1 MAIDGAGAVGARRD
15 LGTGLMRFAVI
26 ADVHANLHALDAAL
40 DFLSDQDVDAYLCAG
55 DLVGYGPF
63 PNESVGRVRNLP
75 GQCVA
80 GNHDL
85 IVVDRCSDERCVP
98 LARRSLR
105 WTRGVLHEDVRT
117 FLAALPLGAGEDGV
131 ALRHGS
137 VVDPEEYVLTKDHAA
152 AALGDI
158 EHSAPG
164 TEILVLGHT
173 HRPMAFAERAG
184 WLLRET
190 TGAVRLPAGEA
201 IVLNPGAVGQ
211 SRSRDARARLAIL
224 DTTAREATFHA
235 VPYDVAAC
243 RQALQDRGLP
253 PQSCHV
259 PRSRWG
265 DVGAAVSARLRRL
278 ARMPAGGS

>member
-1 MAIDGAGAVGARRD
+1 
-15 LGTGLMRFAVI
+15 MRFAVI

-40 DFLSDQDVDAYLCAG
+40 AFLADQDVDAYLCAG

-63 PNESVGRVRNLP
+63 PNECVRRVGDLP
-75 GQCVA
+75 GRCVA

-85 IVVDRCSDERCVP
+85 IVLDRCSDERCVP
-98 LARRSLR
+98 LAQTSLR
-105 WTRGVLHEDVRT
+105 WTRAQLGAQERA
-117 FLAALPLGAGEDGV
+117 FLAGLPLGASEDGV

-137 VVDPEEYVLTKDHAA
+137 VTDVQQYVLTKDHAA
-152 AALGDI
+152 ASLRDI
-158 EHSAPG
+158 RRVGPG
-164 TEILVLGHT
+164 AEILVLGHT

-190 TGAVRLPAGEA
+190 TGAVSLPAGEA

-211 SRSRDARARLAIL
+211 SRSRDARARFAVL

-259 PRSRWG
+259 PRSRWD
-265 DVGAAVSARLRRL
+265 DVGAAVSERLRRL
-278 ARMPAGGS
+278 ARMPARGS

>member
-1 MAIDGAGAVGARRD
+1 
-15 LGTGLMRFAVI
+15 MRFAVI

-40 DFLSDQDVDAYLCAG
+40 AFLSDQDVDAYLCAG

-63 PNESVGRVRNLP
+63 PNECVRRVGELP
-75 GQCVA
+75 GRCVA

-85 IVVDRCSDERCVP
+85 IVVGRCSDERCVP
-98 LARRSLR
+98 LARTSLR
-105 WTRGVLHEDVRT
+105 WTRGVLDEDVRA

-137 VVDPEEYVLTKDHAA
+137 VVDPQEYVLTNDHVA

-158 EHSAPG
+158 EHFAPG
-164 TEILVLGHT
+164 TKILVLGHT
-173 HRPMAFAERAG
+173 HRPMAFAEHAG

-190 TGAVRLPAGEA
+190 TGAVSLPAGEA

-211 SRSRDARARLAIL
+211 SRSRDARARFAVL
-224 DTTAREATFHA
+224 DTTTREATFHA

-243 RQALQDRGLP
+243 RRALQDRGLP
-253 PQSCHV
+253 PESCHV
-259 PRSRWG
+259 PRSRW
-265 DVGAAVSARLRRL
+265 DDIGAALSARLRRL
-278 ARMPAGGS
+278 ARMPPRGS